1 MVRNGPPTYAFTGS
15 CCQVSLLR
23 RHSNTYVPLCLSTPG
38 CLFQAE
44 LEMVQSHGV
53 PSEDVIYSG
62 GCKQLSHIKYAAK
75 SSVDL
80 LVCDNEAEL
89 RKIARCHPRAK

>member
-1 MVRNGPPTYAFTGS
+1 MVRNEPPTCALAGS
-15 CCQVSLLR
+15 CQVSLLHY
-23 RHSNTYVPLCLSTPG
+23 HSNPYVPSCSSTPG
-38 CLFQAE
+38 GLFQSE

-53 PSEDVIYSG
+53 PSEDIIYSG

-75 SSVDL
+75 CSVDL